1 MTTGL
6 LMGYATGVVCIWTL
20 HSPVSQI
27 RPPSLIRLPT
37 TSGHVNVN
45 ENPVEKEEEI
55 VDCDI
60 SHFSAALRQDLRTYI
75 RAGIYQSITR
85 PSPSSSSSSGGPTST
100 HLDHDKRGEGHV
112 SNVLNVMSSQ
122 PRDSASRQSRRRMMK
137 FTRKVK
143 KKRRFVTDI
152 LTGDSP
158 PGPGSPPFPNQE
170 SKTERRTS
178 VDSQNLPSHLSHQQY
193 EKLGLTEY
201 RPLIFQHIRERLL
214 GLSPEEYRS
223 SFEPEL
229 GLVEQKSEG
238 KSGQL
243 FYFSGD
249 RKYVVKTM
257 SKSEHSFLLEI
268 LPRYHAYL
276 RVHPCSF
283 LCRFVGCY
291 SMQLPIGWNKVH

>member
-6 LMGYATGVVCIWTL
+6 LTGYATGVVCIWTL

-27 RPPSLIRLPT
+27 RPPSLPKT
-37 TSGHVNVN
+37 YENVN
-45 ENPVEKEEEI
+45 FGNPVEEEEI

-85 PSPSSSSSSGGPTST
+85 PSSSGPTST
-100 HLDHDKRGEGHV
+100 HLDQDVLQGGGRHLLDV
-112 SNVLNVMSSQ
+112 SNVVNSQ
-122 PRDSASRQSRRRMMK
+122 PPDTRQGRRRMMK
-137 FTRKVK
+137 FTRNIKVK

-152 LTGDSP
+152 LMGDSP
-158 PGPGSPPFPNQE
+158 PGSPPFSNATQE
-170 SKTERRTS
+170 SKRTS
-178 VDSQNLPSHLSHQQY
+178 SAECQNNPQNHPSHLAHQQY

-201 RPLIFQHIRERLL
+201 RPLIFQHIRENLL
-214 GLSPEEYRS
+214 DLDPEKYRS
-223 SFEPEL
+223 SFEPEV
-229 GLVEQKSEG
+229 GLVERKSEG

-276 RVHPCSF
+276 RAHPRSF

-291 SMQLPIGWNKVH
+291 SMQLPIGWNKVRH